1 MLPPEPRKAGYTAPI
16 LQQMQ
21 VRLYTYLVEY
31 ISLHGKGVYARMPLR
46 IAPNP

>member
-21 VRLYTYLVEY
+21 VRLYTYLEY

>member
-1 MLPPEPRKAGYTAPI
+1 MPPPEPRKAGYAAPI

-21 VRLYTYLVEY
+21 VRLYTFPDY

-46 IAPNP
+46 IAPYP